1 LPLTKL
7 RPQPE
12 NVERAADESRIN
24 ATLDP
29 SSFDCYSTDNFGSAV
44 TVDLVGKFDGS
55 YRNSITGI
63 GKQASGGATYQYKA
77 KIDEFG
83 ETFTGRFGVQT
94 GTFTGQAS
102 TVRYTNRQRV
112 Q

>member
-1 LPLTKL
+1 
-7 RPQPE
+7 
-12 NVERAADESRIN
+12 
-24 ATLDP
+24 
-29 SSFDCYSTDNFGSAV
+29 V